1 MEWHQSSC
9 QSACIFVR
17 ISSMMNDNDKPE
29 VVLKIAE
36 DRSEAFVVVRFP
48 WLDQAMAF
56 EKVVRSMLDGMQ
68 KITSVPKL

>member
-1 MEWHQSSC
+1 MHL
-9 QSACIFVR
+9 VR
-17 ISSMMNDNDKPE
+17 IAGMMNDNDKPE

-68 KITSVPKL
+68 KITSVPKLSD